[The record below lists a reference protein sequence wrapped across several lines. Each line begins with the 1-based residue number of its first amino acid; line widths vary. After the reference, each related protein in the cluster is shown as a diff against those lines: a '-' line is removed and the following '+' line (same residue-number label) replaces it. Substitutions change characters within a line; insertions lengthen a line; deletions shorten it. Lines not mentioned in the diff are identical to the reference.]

1 MTRDER
7 AHAYLLALMANPQ
20 DWNPAKHN
28 EFVKLAFK
36 FADEFIRQSAAQE
49 TPLPEIEDAD
59 GWIEWKGGD
68 CPIPDGTKHIV
79 KFRCGE
85 VSSIDDTT
93 ESWGWGAG
101 NGSHN
106 IIAYKIVK

>member
-36 FADEFIRQSAAQE
+36 FADEFIRQSATKE
-49 TPLPEIEDAD
+49 TPLPEID
-59 GWIEWKGGD
+59 
-68 CPIPDGTKHIV
+68 
-79 KFRCGE
+79 
-85 VSSIDDTT
+85 
-93 ESWGWGAG
+93 ESGR
-101 NGSHN
+101 
-106 IIAYKIVK
+106 V